1 MSKALN
7 IPTFTIYAPWIN
19 RTSWNIFEETGLH
32 EIVHL
37 SDYYPDL
44 YKNKHPKNFK
54 EKALE
59 WYDKLNPELFADKL
73 QQFVKKISQ

>member
-37 SDYYPDL
+37 SDYYPEL

-59 WYDKLNPELFADKL
+59 WYDKLNPELFKEKL
-73 QQFVKKISQ
+73 HGFVAKISQ